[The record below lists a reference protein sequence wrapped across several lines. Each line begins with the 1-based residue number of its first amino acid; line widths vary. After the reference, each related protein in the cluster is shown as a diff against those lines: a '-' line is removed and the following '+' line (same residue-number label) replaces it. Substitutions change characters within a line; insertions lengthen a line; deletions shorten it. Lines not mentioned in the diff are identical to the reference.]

1 MSTVDVVVPCY
12 NYGRYLRACVDSILT
27 QRDVDVRILI
37 IDDMSNDSSEEVG
50 QALAREDARVTYRRH
65 TVNQGH
71 IKTFNEGI
79 IDWATADYTLLL
91 SADDMLTPGALARA
105 AQELNR
111 HPEAGLVCGMA
122 VSQAGDVEPVAV
134 ADASDPECRLVPG
147 RTFIKRFCDFGNQ
160 YASPVVI
167 VRTSVQHRLGG
178 YNPKMRHTSDMEM
191 WMRFAC
197 HGPVVILNAKQ
208 AYYRWHNQNMSSH
221 YYAQAISDR
230 REQMETCRVILQEQG
245 DRIPELQG
253 WVAAMQRRIGRE
265 LLITASNSFTLHH
278 DDDWKEILAAAA
290 EFDPHLLLRRDW
302 WKLAL
307 KRVIGRPAL
316 HTFRRQLHRSNGRS
330 IRECRLDWTNHGEVT
345 GWWPA

>member
-12 NYGRYLRACVDSILT
+12 NYGRYLRACVESILT
-27 QRDVDVRILI
+27 QRDVDVRVLI
-37 IDDMSNDSSEEVG
+37 IDDKSTDCSEEVG
-50 QALAREDARVTYRRH
+50 RALAQEDARVSYRRH
-65 TVNQGH
+65 AVNQGH

-105 AQELNR
+105 ANALDR

-134 ADASDPECRLVPG
+134 PDASNPECRLIDG
-147 RTFIKRFCDFGNQ
+147 RAFIKRVCEFGNEF
-160 YASPVVI
+160 ASPVVI

-178 YNPKMRHTSDMEM
+178 YNPKMHHTSDMEM

-221 YYAQAISDR
+221 YYSQAISDR
-230 REQMETCRVILQEQG
+230 REQMETCLLILSEQG
-245 DRIPELQG
+245 HRVPELHG
-253 WVAAMQRRIGRE
+253 WVAEMKRRIGSE
-265 LLITASNSFTLHH
+265 LLVTASNSFTLHH
-278 DDDWKEILAAAA
+278 DDTWKEILASAA
-290 EFDPHLLLRRDW
+290 EFDPYLIAQRDW

-307 KRVIGRPAL
+307 KRMIGRPAL
-316 HTFRRQLHRSNGRS
+316 RFVRKQLNKANGRS
-330 IRECRLDWTNHGEVT
+330 IRDTRLDWTNHGKIT